1 MTKRELAVLGDL
13 IEEVDSILAKY
24 PNKRS
29 ATLPLLFLSQSVQGH
44 VTEEGMRDVAQ
55 ILELTP
61 AEVLSVASFYT
72 MLKKSSTGE
81 YLISVCRNISC
92 THRGGRKVLQAFE
105 DKLGV
110 PAGGTTSDGRF
121 TLEAAECLATCDG
134 APSMQINYEDF
145 YNVAPGDVAGVVDK
159 LAGGQ
164 GVMSVVGAPVKTH
177 KEISREVALT
187 GTMHKIDVRP
197 ATERT
202 VGGESPPADLAPGT
216 RPQVPGVGSD
226 G

>member
-1 MTKRELAVLGDL
+1 MTARSLAVLSDL
-13 IEEVDSILAKY
+13 STEVDSILAKY
-24 PNKRS
+24 PNTRS
-29 ATLPLLFLSQSVQGH
+29 ATLPLLFLAQSVEGH
-44 VTEEGMRDVAQ
+44 VSSDGMRDVAQ
-55 ILELTP
+55 ILGITP

-72 MLKKSSTGE
+72 MLKKTETGE
-81 YLISVCRNISC
+81 YLISVCRNITC

-110 PAGGTTSDGRF
+110 PAGGTTPDGRF

-134 APSMQINYEDF
+134 APSLQINYEDF
-145 YNVAPGDVAGVVDK
+145 YNVSPEKVAELVGK
-159 LAGGQ
+159 LAGRQ
-164 GVMSVVGAPVKTH
+164 GVKSVVGAPVKTH

-202 VGGESPPADLAPGT
+202 VGGESPPADLLPGT
-216 RPQVPGVGSD
+216 RPQVPGVGAD